1 MRLFGKPL
9 RNLYEPQT
17 KGFRI
22 YYFDNDIY
30 CACRTIEKN
39 TITKM
44 FRTLDECYAFLKKH
58 ELAIV
63 KDETGGQESPLG
75 TWCDLMNCKESPS
88 CMT

>member
-1 MRLFGKPL
+1 MRLFGEPL
-9 RNLYEPQT
+9 RNMYQPQT

-22 YYFDNDIY
+22 YYFGNDIY
-30 CACRTIEKN
+30 CACRTIERN
-39 TITKM
+39 TITAM
-44 FRTLDECYAFLKKH
+44 FRTLDECYAFLKG

-75 TWCDLMNCKESPS
+75 VLCDLMNCKEFPS